1 VGALRRCEMSGV
13 PATPEAVPHPEPPT
27 VAFVC
32 LHGAAKSVLAA
43 ACFERL
49 AEARGVRVRAL
60 AGGTEPDP
68 EIAPVVLRALLAE
81 GIDLR
86 GERPRSVTP
95 EDLAGAAAIV
105 SFGPDLSRLA
115 PPGRSIV
122 RWDDL
127 PALSEDFKAGRAAI
141 LARLPALLE
150 QLCATSGTVDR

>member
-1 VGALRRCEMSGV
+1 VSPKIAHHR
-13 PATPEAVPHPEPPT
+13 EPPT

-60 AGGTEPDP
+60 AAGTEPDR
-68 EIAPVVLRALLAE
+68 EIAPAVLRALLAE

-86 GERPRSVTP
+86 GERPRPVTRD
-95 EDLAGAAAIV
+95 DLEGAAAIV

-115 PPGRSIV
+115 PPGRPVI
-122 RWDDL
+122 RWDDV
-127 PALSEDFKAGRAAI
+127 PALSEDFAAGRAAI
-141 LARLPALLE
+141 QARLPALLE
-150 QLCATSGTVDR
+150 EVSR

>member
-1 VGALRRCEMSGV
+1 MSGV
-13 PATPEAVPHPEPPT
+13 PAAPETVAHREPPT

-60 AGGTEPDP
+60 AAGTEPDP
-68 EIAPVVLRALLAE
+68 EIAPAVLRALLAE

-95 EDLAGAAAIV
+95 EEVAAATAIV

-122 RWDDL
+122 CWDDV
-127 PALSEDFKAGRAAI
+127 PALSEDFEAGRAAI

-150 QLCATSGTVDR
+150 ELRATSGTVDR

>member
-1 VGALRRCEMSGV
+1 MTQQKVL
-13 PATPEAVPHPEPPT
+13 
-27 VAFVC
+27 FVC

-43 ACFERL
+43 ADFERL
-49 AEARGVRVRAL
+49 AKGRRLPIAAQS
-60 AGGTEPDP
+60 AGTEPDP
-68 EIAPVVLRALLAE
+68 EIAPAVLRALLAE

-86 GERPRSVTP
+86 SERPRSVTP
-95 EDLAGAAAIV
+95 EDLAAAAAIV

-122 RWDDL
+122 CWDDV
-127 PALSEDFKAGRAAI
+127 PALSEDFEAGRAAI

>member
-1 VGALRRCEMSGV
+1 MSGV
-13 PATPEAVPHPEPPT
+13 PAAPETVPHPEPPT

-49 AEARGVRVRAL
+49 AEARGVWVRAL
-60 AGGTEPDP
+60 AAGTEPDP
-68 EIAPVVLRALLAE
+68 EIAPAVLRALLAE

-86 GERPRSVTP
+86 SERPRSVTP
-95 EDLAGAAAIV
+95 EDLAAAAAIV

-122 RWDDL
+122 RWDDV
-127 PALSEDFKAGRAAI
+127 PALSEDFEAGRAAI
-141 LARLPALLE
+141 LARLPLFSSSSAPRPV
-150 QLCATSGTVDR
+150 QWTGRWC